1 MEEKIMVKV
10 TNKSG
15 GRLIYATPT
24 FGRRKFDPAQSYKV
38 DIEELKELAQIEGGD
53 VMLLNYLYIEEPK
66 IMQDDLE
73 MKPELEYY
81 IKEEDLPK
89 WMETCT
95 LDEFKDALDFAPLGT
110 RDLIKKFAV
119 EMPLNDYS
127 KRQAIKDQ
135 LGLDVSAAIENMKPD
150 PEDEAKEVKP
160 TQRRV
165 APSVAENTGRRAEV
179 KIEIPKK

>member
-1 MEEKIMVKV
+1 MSTVNV

-15 GRLIYATPT
+15 GLLVYSTSM
-24 FGRRKFDPAQSYKV
+24 GRREFAAGQTRK
-38 DIEELKELAQIEGGD
+38 IELDELKELAQLPGGT
-53 VMLLNYLYIEEPK
+53 VMLLNYLYIEDPK
-66 IMQDDLE
+66 VMQDDLE
-73 MKPELEYY
+73 MKPEPEYY
-81 IKEEDLPK
+81 IKEADLPK

-135 LGLDVSAAIENMKPD
+135 LGLDVSAAVENMKPD
-150 PEDEAKEVKP
+150 PEDEVKEVKP
-160 TQRRV
+160 TQRR
-165 APSVAENTGRRAEV
+165 ATPSVAENTGRRTEV